1 MMMMSTMI
9 KWLNSDDCKDNHTSC
24 DAAAASDEDDDGD
37 GTVGCSFVVILF
49 QYAVYPQQHVQHT
62 HTHMSFFL
70 DPISSQWIFQS
81 CHVPL
86 GFVRNGVGCSE
97 CIVCSSHLKA
107 KWP

>member
-1 MMMMSTMI
+1 MVLVMMMMSTMI

-62 HTHMSFFL
+62 HTHTCL
-70 DPISSQWIFQS
+70 SS
-81 CHVPL
+81 
-86 GFVRNGVGCSE
+86 
-97 CIVCSSHLKA
+97 
-107 KWP
+107 

>member
-62 HTHMSFFL
+62 HTHTCL
-70 DPISSQWIFQS
+70 SS
-81 CHVPL
+81 
-86 GFVRNGVGCSE
+86 
-97 CIVCSSHLKA
+97 
-107 KWP
+107 